1 MGAVADV
8 ATVGSTALNG
18 AGCIAETGLDQLASC
33 TGTAT
38 GLAGATIGAFAPS
51 AGFWAAQGK
60 TLWQLEFGL
69 YDVVSQ
75 SALLAS
81 NHVAIGL
88 SLHERTTRVILGRML
103 DKLVSH
109 DFRSRTLR
117 TAAPRVGE
125 EAAIEYVKVWEA
137 QRAFALALAP
147 PVLTSLISAALGFED
162 GILTLPRLAN
172 SSNLSLRCRGKSIVT
187 GCLGLRVHT
196 WESRSIGYAPY
207 TWVITGTTGGS
218 QRIPMCDA
226 RQRSRPEEIDR
237 SSRLLLR
244 ETRPQW
250 RTRSISPVDNCVQR
264 PSWISTQAIVRASGP
279 I

>member
-1 MGAVADV
+1 MASITRTPYAYTGGDPVNGTDPLGLSFLGAITGFVKHVVQSKVFKVAAVVVGVAAIAATGGSAFLVEGGIAEGLGAVADV

-88 SLHERTTRVILGRML
+88 FSMSE
-103 DKLVSH
+103 
-109 DFRSRTLR
+109 
-117 TAAPRVGE
+117 
-125 EAAIEYVKVWEA
+125 
-137 QRAFALALAP
+137 
-147 PVLTSLISAALGFED
+147 
-162 GILTLPRLAN
+162 
-172 SSNLSLRCRGKSIVT
+172 
-187 GCLGLRVHT
+187 
-196 WESRSIGYAPY
+196 
-207 TWVITGTTGGS
+207 
-218 QRIPMCDA
+218 
-226 RQRSRPEEIDR
+226 RPESFLAE
-237 SSRLLLR
+237 
-244 ETRPQW
+244 
-250 RTRSISPVDNCVQR
+250 C
-264 PSWISTQAIVRASGP
+264 
-279 I
+279 